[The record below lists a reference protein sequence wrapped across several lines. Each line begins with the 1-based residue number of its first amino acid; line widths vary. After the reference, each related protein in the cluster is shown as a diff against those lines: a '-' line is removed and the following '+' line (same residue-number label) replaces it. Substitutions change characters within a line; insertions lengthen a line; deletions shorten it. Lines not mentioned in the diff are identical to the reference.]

1 MREIILDT
9 ETTGL
14 SPTQGHRIVEIGCL
28 ELLHQRPT
36 GRTFHTYIN
45 PQRDVPAK
53 STEITGLTEEFLRPH
68 PIFTQIVDDFLAF
81 IGDDVLVIHNAAF
94 DMAFLNAELEWA
106 KKPILP
112 MTRAKDTLLMAR
124 KKFPGSPASLDAL
137 CKRFAIDLSK
147 RDKHGALLDA
157 ELLCHVYIELLG
169 GRQKT
174 LGFDAVVAAASVA
187 ISVARHKVN
196 FPQRQFTV
204 PTEEEA
210 LHRAFVETLPNALWK
225 SN

>member
-14 SPTQGHRIVEIGCL
+14 SPAQGHRVIEIGCL

-53 STEITGLTEEFLRPH
+53 STEITGLTAEFLKPF

-81 IGDDVLVIHNAAF
+81 IGDDTLVIHNATF
-94 DMAFLNAELEWA
+94 DMAFLNAELSWA
-106 KKPILP
+106 KKSILP

-137 CKRFAIDLSK
+137 CKRFEIDLSK

-169 GRQKT
+169 GRQRT
-174 LGFDAVVAAASVA
+174 LGFDSVVIDVPENVTVA
-187 ISVARHKVN
+187 PIAVN
-196 FPQRQFTV
+196 FPQRQFSLSAA
-204 PTEEEA
+204 EEES
-210 LHRAFVETLPNALWK
+210 HRVFVNTLPNALWK
-225 SN
+225 SD